1 MRLKTM
7 ALVILLGIAGRG
19 QAGFYT
25 GSEIL
30 SNCQDGTES
39 GKSFCALY
47 LGGIVDATEIWA
59 GAGLMPRL
67 ICMPAET
74 STQRLRE
81 IFVAYASQN
90 PDELGAVASAT
101 VIAALI
107 GAFPCE

>member
-1 MRLKTM
+1 MKLRMM
-7 ALVILLGIAGRG
+7 ALVILLGIAARG
-19 QAGFYT
+19 EAGFYT
-25 GSEIL
+25 GSEVL
-30 SNCQDGTES
+30 SNCQASNES
-39 GKSFCALY
+39 GKSFCAQY

-74 STQRLRE
+74 SPERLRE
-81 IFVAYASQN
+81 IFVAYANQN
-90 PDELGAVASAT
+90 PEELHEVASAT

>member
-1 MRLKTM
+1 MKLQIM

-19 QAGFYT
+19 EAGFYT
-25 GSEIL
+25 GSEVL
-30 SNCQDGTES
+30 SNCQDSSES
-39 GKSFCALY
+39 GRSSCALY

-74 STQRLRE
+74 SSDRLRE
-81 IFVAYASQN
+81 IFVTYAEQN
-90 PDELGAVASAT
+90 PEELDAVASAT